1 MHRDGTR
8 RFLWWLAWRQ
18 VVAKKGKSLSVMT
31 WISILGV
38 SIGVAALVVV
48 LSVMGGF
55 AADLKDKMFRG
66 LPHIE
71 LLAENAA
78 VGFSLDEY
86 PLSTFEQIIPS
97 AVGIEPF
104 TKADVVVKN
113 GKNLASMV
121 LFGIDPARGGALWG
135 FSTALHEGSVREL
148 LMKTGEIAGV
158 MLGESLAVQLG
169 VSVGDTIR
177 ILNPQTHVTNAL
189 AGGTLSLE
197 FQVVGIF
204 TSDLS
209 NYDARYGVVNLEAG
223 RKFMPD
229 YDISLDEKHYV
240 TGIAI
245 NLPNPEEVE
254 QYEARLHA
262 GTPLTISTWQTVNR
276 SILFALKLEKY
287 TMGCIL
293 LLIVLVAAFSI
304 SATMMMTVYHKRHQI
319 ALLRS
324 IGFSQQS
331 ILRLFLLQGFS
342 IGMVG
347 VLIGLVMGVG
357 LCVLLYYFQFV
368 DLPIGIFSQRKLPVK
383 FLPVEYGVISV
394 CAWALSLLAAA
405 YPARVAAQQD
415 PGIGLRYL

>member
-1 MHRDGTR
+1 MHRTGTQ

-78 VGFSLDEY
+78 VGFSLDEH
-86 PLSTFEQIIPS
+86 PLSIFEKAIPD
-97 AVGIEPF
+97 ATGIEPF

-121 LFGIDPARGGALWG
+121 LFGVDPSRGGALWG
-135 FSTALHEGSVREL
+135 FSSALQEGSVRDL
-148 LMKTGEIAGV
+148 LMKTGDAAGIL
-158 MLGESLAVQLG
+158 LGESLAIQLG
-169 VSVGDTIR
+169 VNVGDTIR
-177 ILNPQTHVTNAL
+177 VLNPQTHVTSAL

-197 FQVVGIF
+197 FQVVGLF

-209 NYDARYGVVNLEAG
+209 NYDQRYGVVNLEAG

-229 YDISLDEKHYV
+229 YDASLDEKQYV
-240 TGIAI
+240 SGIAI

-254 QYEARLHA
+254 RYKARLHEI
-262 GTPLTISTWQTVNR
+262 TPLTISTWQMVNR
-276 SILFALKLEKY
+276 SILFALQLEKY

-324 IGFSQQS
+324 LGFSQQS
-331 ILRLFLLQGFS
+331 ILRLFLLQGCS

-347 VLIGLVMGVG
+347 VLIGLLLGVG
-357 LCVLLYYFQFV
+357 LCVLLYYLQFV
-368 DLPIGIFSQRKLPVK
+368 DLPVGVFLQRKLPVK
-383 FLPVEYGVISV
+383 FLPVEYGVISL

-405 YPARVAAQQD
+405 YPARVAAKQD
-415 PGIGLRYL
+415 PGIGLRYV